1 MKRADKWRI
10 WSSVALFAVA
20 VIMIWPTIRWYS
32 IPSLERD
39 KAEASVQTET
49 TNPYFRSLI
58 DQMLADGGESEVQH
72 YRDIYDLSQGTIKLG
87 LDLQGG
93 MYLAYTVEPT
103 PGLNPEEALDQALEV
118 IRNRIDEFGVSE
130 PSITRQGDD
139 RIVVQLPG
147 VRDPARARAIVER
160 QALLEFK
167 MVAYPNQ
174 TNNQTSPSSIQTIR
188 DIEDALEGVA
198 PQPVE
203 ETVAVVDTT
212 ASPDSVSVADSTG
225 FSLPPGS
232 DPSRAG
238 HGRHHRTPSSRGFGQ
253 ARLADHHRRR
263 PVQAAS
269 NLTG

>member
-10 WSSVALFAVA
+10 WSSAALFVTAVL
-20 VIMIWPTIRWYS
+20 MIWPTIRWYS

-39 KAEASVQTET
+39 KAEASAQPET
-49 TNPYFRSLI
+49 SNPYFRSLL
-58 DQMLADGGESEVQH
+58 DQMQTDGGEAEIQR
-72 YRDIYDLSQGTIKLG
+72 YRDIYDLSRGTIKLG

-103 PGLNPEEALDQALEV
+103 PGLDPDEALDQALEV

-167 MVAYPNQ
+167 VVA
-174 TNNQTSPSSIQTIR
+174 
-188 DIEDALEGVA
+188 
-198 PQPVE
+198 
-203 ETVAVVDTT
+203 
-212 ASPDSVSVADSTG
+212 
-225 FSLPPGS
+225 
-232 DPSRAG
+232 
-238 HGRHHRTPSSRGFGQ
+238 
-253 ARLADHHRRR
+253 
-263 PVQAAS
+263 
-269 NLTG
+269 